1 MCNSLYACISLI
13 KIVYLCMEN
22 LFRMALDYGA
32 YIAMAGIG
40 LYAIFVGEIISIF
53 NYMLEPSGQALL
65 DDFIKPPVEPTAK
78 ILQFISIGVAPGL
91 VMSATSFMIAR
102 RFGSKQ
108 IGWLIIAGGLVLLI
122 GMFYANT
129 MIDGIEKDL
138 RVFTVTVTP
147 PLFMAVSIPMMVVGA
162 LLFRI
167 KKRPK
172 KYF

>member
-1 MCNSLYACISLI
+1 MA
-13 KIVYLCMEN
+13 N
-22 LFRMALDYGA
+22 LFRMALQYGA

-40 LYAIFVGEIISIF
+40 LYAIFVGEMISIF
-53 NYMLEPSGQALL
+53 NYMLEPSGEALL
-65 DDFIKPPVEPTAK
+65 DDFIKPPVDASGK

-91 VMSATSFMIAR
+91 VMSATSYMLAR
-102 RFGSKQ
+102 KFGSKQ

-138 RVFTVTVTP
+138 RVFTVTITP
-147 PLFMAVSIPMMVVGA
+147 PLFMAVSIPMMAVGA

>member
-1 MCNSLYACISLI
+1 MT
-13 KIVYLCMEN
+13 N
-22 LFRMALDYGA
+22 LFRMALQYGA

-40 LYAIFVGEIISIF
+40 LYAIFVGEMISIF
-53 NYMLEPSGQALL
+53 NYMLESSGEALL
-65 DDFIKPPVEPTAK
+65 DDFIKPPVDASGK

-91 VMSATSFMIAR
+91 VMTATSYLIAR
-102 RFGSKQ
+102 KFGSKQ
-108 IGWLIIAGGLVLLI
+108 TGWLIIIGGLVLLI

-138 RVFTVTVTP
+138 RVFAVTITP
-147 PLFMAVSIPMMVVGA
+147 PLFMAVSIPMMIVGA

>member
-1 MCNSLYACISLI
+1 
-13 KIVYLCMEN
+13 
-22 LFRMALDYGA
+22 MALQYGA

-40 LYAIFVGEIISIF
+40 LYAIFVGEMISIF
-53 NYMLEPSGQALL
+53 NYMLEPSGEALL
-65 DDFIKPPVEPTAK
+65 DDFIKPPVDASGK

-91 VMSATSFMIAR
+91 VMTATSYMLAR
-102 RFGSKQ
+102 KFGSKQ

-138 RVFTVTVTP
+138 RVFTVTITP

-162 LLFRI
+162 LLFRL

>member
-1 MCNSLYACISLI
+1 MA
-13 KIVYLCMEN
+13 N
-22 LFRMALDYGA
+22 LFRMALQYGA

-40 LYAIFVGEIISIF
+40 LYAIFVGEMISIF
-53 NYMLEPSGQALL
+53 NYMLEPSGEALL
-65 DDFIKPPVEPTAK
+65 DDFIKPPVDASGK

-91 VMSATSFMIAR
+91 VMTATSYLIAR
-102 RFGSKQ
+102 KFGSKQ
-108 IGWLIIAGGLVLLI
+108 TGWLIIIGGLVLLI

-138 RVFTVTVTP
+138 RVFAVTITP

>member
-1 MCNSLYACISLI
+1 
-13 KIVYLCMEN
+13 
-22 LFRMALDYGA
+22 MALQYGA

-53 NYMLEPSGQALL
+53 NFMIDPTLTDFFEPES
-65 DDFIKPPVEPTAK
+65 K
-78 ILQFISIGVAPGL
+78 ILQFISIGAAPG
-91 VMSATSFMIAR
+91 VIMSGTSYMIAR
-102 RFGSKQ
+102 KFGSKQ

-138 RVFTVTVTP
+138 RVFTVTMTP

-167 KKRPK
+167 K
-172 KYF
+172 

>member
-1 MCNSLYACISLI
+1 
-13 KIVYLCMEN
+13 
-22 LFRMALDYGA
+22 MALHYGA

-40 LYAIFVGEIISIF
+40 LYAIFVGEMISIF
-53 NYMLEPSGQALL
+53 NYMLEPSGEALL
-65 DDFIKPPVEPTAK
+65 DDFIKPPVDASGK

-91 VMSATSFMIAR
+91 VMTATSYMLAR
-102 RFGSKQ
+102 KFGSKQ

-138 RVFTVTVTP
+138 RVFTVTITP

-162 LLFRI
+162 LLFRL